1 MQRKTKR
8 VMREI
13 LKTLEPPP
21 EMTVSEWAD
30 NFRRLSAESSAEP
43 GRWKTSKAPYQR
55 EIMDAISD
63 MRTEKVIVMSA
74 AQVGKTDGMI
84 LNPIGYYMQYD
95 PSPMMAMQPT
105 ITMGEAFSKDRLDP
119 MLRDTPVLKE
129 ITGQNDTDEEET
141 GKKKKK
147 RRKLRSTVLQKRFPG
162 GHVTIVGANSPS
174 SLASRPVRILF
185 ADVIDR
191 YPMSAGN

>member
-1 MQRKTKR
+1 
-8 VMREI
+8 MREI
-13 LKTLEPPP
+13 LQTLEPPP

-95 PSPMMAMQPT
+95 PSPMMAKGSCT
-105 ITMGEAFSKDRLDP
+105 KLSRRTLHKL
-119 MLRDTPVLKE
+119 
-129 ITGQNDTDEEET
+129 TGHRM
-141 GKKKKK
+141 
-147 RRKLRSTVLQKRFPG
+147 RR
-162 GHVTIVGANSPS
+162 
-174 SLASRPVRILF
+174 
-185 ADVIDR
+185 
-191 YPMSAGN
+191 